1 MFTLLKTGGKL
12 ELLTDIDML
21 LMVEKAIRGGI
32 HHVIHRY
39 AKENNK
45 YMKNYDKNTSSYLM
59 YLDAKKWYRWAMSWK
74 CLVNGFQ
81 WVEVLSQFNE
91 DFINDYDENSDEG
104 YFLEGDVEY
113 PKNLFSLLND
123 LSFLPECN
131 KIKKLLVIPS
141 NKLTCNVH
149 DKEDYVVHIRAL
161 KRALNHGLILKK
173 VHKVI
178 KFNQKA

>member
-1 MFTLLKTGGKL
+1 MQKKL
-12 ELLTDIDML
+12 H
-21 LMVEKAIRGGI
+21 G
-32 HHVIHRY
+32 
-39 AKENNK
+39 
-45 YMKNYDKNTSSYLM
+45 
-59 YLDAKKWYRWAMSWK
+59 WAMSWK

-81 WVEVLSQFNE
+81 WAEVLNE
-91 DFINDYDENSDEG
+91 DFINDYDEDSDEG

-123 LSFLPECN
+123 LSFLPEWN
-131 KIKKLLVIPS
+131 KIKKLLVITS

-161 KRALNHGLILKK
+161 KQALNHGLKLKK